1 MTNATPSNMA
11 GQDRKQ
17 YHHEAFQLSMGGAL
31 SDRQTQ
37 VPRVMAA
44 STLMD
49 YALPLDPEQCNMA
62 NGRPFDDDRSANPP
76 ASDASQAS
84 FPRSLG
90 STSGSLQNVTMQPR
104 QTQPFQTQTPVSMG
118 YSQLLMGRAGSR
130 RTVVSSSRAVTHDNV
145 NNFEPSLPAGPPSPS
160 MLNMQQLSLVDTPG
174 RPLPATPKSPMAP
187 TPHTS
192 VFLQP
197 TVLWAT

>member
-1 MTNATPSNMA
+1 MA
-11 GQDRKQ
+11 GQDRKR

-31 SDRQTQ
+31 SDQQTQ

-49 YALPLDPEQCNMA
+49 YVLPLDPEQCNMA
-62 NGRPFDDDRSANPP
+62 NGRPFDNDRSANPP

-90 STSGSLQNVTMQPR
+90 STSGSLQNATMQPR
-104 QTQPFQTQTPVSMG
+104 QTQPFQTQTPVSTG
-118 YSQLLMGRAGSR
+118 YSQLPMGRGGSR
-130 RTVVSSSRAVTHDNV
+130 TAVVSRSRAVTYDNV

-160 MLNMQQLSLVDTPG
+160 MLNMQQLSLADTPR
-174 RPLPATPKSPMAP
+174 RPLPVTPRSPMTP
-187 TPHTS
+187 IPHTS

>member
-1 MTNATPSNMA
+1 
-11 GQDRKQ
+11 
-17 YHHEAFQLSMGGAL
+17 MGGAL

-37 VPRVMAA
+37 VPQVMAA

-49 YALPLDPEQCNMA
+49 YALPLDPEQCNIA
-62 NGRPFDDDRSANPP
+62 NGRPFDDNHNANPH

-84 FPRSLG
+84 FPRPLG
-90 STSGSLQNVTMQPR
+90 STSGSLQNAAMQPR
-104 QTQPFQTQTPVSMG
+104 QTQPFQTQTPMSMG
-118 YSQLLMGRAGSR
+118 YSQLPMGRGGSR
-130 RTVVSSSRAVTHDNV
+130 MTVASSSRAVTYDNV

-160 MLNMQQLSLVDTPG
+160 MLNMQQLSLVDTPR